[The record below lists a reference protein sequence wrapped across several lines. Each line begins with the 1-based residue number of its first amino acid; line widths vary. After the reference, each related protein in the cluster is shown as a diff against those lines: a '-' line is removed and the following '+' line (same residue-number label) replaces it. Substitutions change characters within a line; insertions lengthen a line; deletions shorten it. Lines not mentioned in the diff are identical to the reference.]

1 MNKARLNYFAAA
13 PDAMKG
19 MLDLE
24 KAVKNIGL
32 EPSLMIFTKVV

>member
-1 MNKARLNYFAAA
+1 MAKAILDYFAAA

-24 KAVKNIGL
+24 ERDARSREGR
-32 EPSLMIFTKVV
+32 EER